1 MKCLVLNMCCA
12 EVGGCRAELDARSPG
27 RRSVVSVVAA
37 VDRAQ
42 NRGVG
47 SRKRR
52 VPSGR
57 VQWGSGPRRTQ
68 PGERPTSLS
77 FATWPRMCRASH
89 PFRSAQV
96 PRRASLAV
104 GSNYSPDEEGA
115 ACCWTDC
122 AALPPRLLRALVC
135 SAPALPP
142 AALAEMCSPSCTI
155 MLATTHDRPN
165 HTPLPPPLLS
175 VE

>member
-57 VQWGSGPRRTQ
+57 VQWGRWAAENTAWRKANLTQLRNMATDVSRVASVPLCASTPSRQPRSGFQLQPRR
-68 PGERPTSLS
+68 GGRRMLLDRLCRVASAS
-77 FATWPRMCRASH
+77 SPRTCLL
-89 PFRSAQV
+89 RSRV
-96 PRRASLAV
+96 
-104 GSNYSPDEEGA
+104 A
-115 ACCWTDC
+115 ACG
-122 AALPPRLLRALVC
+122 
-135 SAPALPP
+135 
-142 AALAEMCSPSCTI
+142 I
-155 MLATTHDRPN
+155 G
-165 HTPLPPPLLS
+165 
-175 VE
+175 